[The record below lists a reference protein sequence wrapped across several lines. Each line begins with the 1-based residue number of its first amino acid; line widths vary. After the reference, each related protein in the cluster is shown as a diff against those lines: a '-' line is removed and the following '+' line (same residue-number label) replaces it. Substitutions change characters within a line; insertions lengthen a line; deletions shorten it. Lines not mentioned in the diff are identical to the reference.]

1 MTREQS
7 EEDNKV
13 QSEEENKV
21 QSEEEN
27 RAQSEEENRAQNKK
41 ERANEKGAGA
51 PASKAEKR
59 QLRMEIKDRIN
70 ALTDDYCIEA
80 DRKIAERLFGLDAWK
95 RANVVFCYVGTRRE
109 IDTAAIIARAL
120 AEGKRVGVPL
130 CTGPGIMEVRQIEDI
145 KSLVPGSYGILEPG
159 KECTLIRPGEI
170 ELAVIPG
177 LAFTREGSRLGYGG
191 GYYDRYLPEVK
202 GLKVALCREKCLYSH
217 LPTEL
222 HDTSMD
228 GVLTEKSTF
237 LLIHSVKV

>member
-1 MTREQS
+1 MN
-7 EEDNKV
+7 ED
-13 QSEEENKV
+13 EGRDEG
-21 QSEEEN
+21 
-27 RAQSEEENRAQNKK
+27 RDRDGK
-41 ERANEKGAGA
+41 EMDASV
-51 PASKAEKR
+51 SKAEKSR
-59 QLRMEIKDRIN
+59 LRKKVKVCID
-70 ALTDDYCIEA
+70 ALTDDYCTEA
-80 DRKIAERLFGLDAWK
+80 DRKITERLFSLDAWK
-95 RANVVFCYVGTRRE
+95 RANVVFCYVGTGRE
-109 IDTAAIIARAL
+109 IDTAVIIARAM

-130 CTGPGIMEVRQIEDI
+130 CTGPGMMEVRQIEDGKPLI
-145 KSLVPGSYGILEPG
+145 PGSYGIPEPG
-159 KECTLIRPGEI
+159 KECPLIRPGEI